1 MRTRYLGLP
10 GLATLLLTGC
20 ASGPSASDVAEAAVD
35 VHSHSRP
42 DEVLV
47 THVALDLRLDF
58 ENKQVHGLVEL
69 YLERPDLHA
78 PLVLDTAGLTIEEVT
93 GPGGS
98 ERSFQIGTADP
109 ILGTPLTIEL
119 LAGDHQVRV
128 RYHTNPDAAALQWL
142 EPAQTRGGAKP
153 FLYTQGQ
160 AILSPLSTELVATE
174 DGKAM
179 ALEMYAEFRPLYH
192 SISTRGLDQLL
203 GWRR

>member
-58 ENKQVHGLVEL
+58 ENKQVHGLV
-69 YLERPDLHA
+69 
-78 PLVLDTAGLTIEEVT
+78 
-93 GPGGS
+93 
-98 ERSFQIGTADP
+98 
-109 ILGTPLTIEL
+109 
-119 LAGDHQVRV
+119 
-128 RYHTNPDAAALQWL
+128 
-142 EPAQTRGGAKP
+142 
-153 FLYTQGQ
+153 
-160 AILSPLSTELVATE
+160 ATE

-179 ALEMYAEFRPLYH
+179 ALEMYAKFRPLYH

-203 GWRR
+203 GWSR